1 MTDADRATLI
11 ECEARVADLS
21 NSLERVR
28 EERDRA
34 RDLAAMLEHEL
45 AEETRRYAATRAD
58 LDRLR
63 RHYEAGS
70 EL

>member
-1 MTDADRATLI
+1 MNADERATLI

-21 NSLERVR
+21 NSLERMR

-34 RDLAAMLEHEL
+34 RDLAALIEHEL
-45 AEETRRYAATRAD
+45 AKEMRWHAATRAE

-70 EL
+70 EV

>member
-1 MTDADRATLI
+1 M
-11 ECEARVADLS
+11 EYEARVADLS
-21 NSLERVR
+21 NSLERMR

-34 RDLAAMLEHEL
+34 RDLAALLEDEL
-45 AEETRRYAATRAD
+45 AKETRLLAATRAD

-63 RHYEAGS
+63 RHYEAGG

>member
-1 MTDADRATLI
+1 VNDDDRATLI
-11 ECEARVADLS
+11 EYQARVADLS
-21 NSLERVR
+21 NSLERMR

-34 RDLAAMLEHEL
+34 RDTAALLEHAL
-45 AEETRRYAATRAD
+45 SEETRLHLNVRAE